1 MAARPCEFES
11 HPAHILTSEEDSTEF
26 SSVFFLLSSASQ
38 KLIHS
43 SVWLELRSPLL
54 LPFESKSQLLSPYK
68 KAKNIYDVRFKTAAL
83 QNTML
88 I

>member
-1 MAARPCEFES
+1 MPLRQQKYKK
-11 HPAHILTSEEDSTEF
+11 HIPGF
-26 SSVFFLLSSASQ
+26 SQ

-68 KAKNIYDVRFKTAAL
+68 KALRFKNSNANL
-83 QNTML
+83 QPYTSN